1 MFVSITVTTE
11 AGMEV
16 PFKREKLLEHQHDFI
31 SHLVIFG
38 GVIHEI
44 RSGELL
50 ASFQNKAYAFD
61 AALFLLQNYEC
72 FNLRIGLHA
81 GHAVIHQGKPQ
92 GAVVNLA
99 SRLPWFSRSG
109 GICLSDQVYTKL
121 TRRQKKLLVRIGHQA
136 VKNFHYRVPLFAYLP
151 SGQKPR
157 RKINQV
163 ARVLKRNRKKL
174 NRYILIG
181 ILFAGLVSFNSSHNA
196 SVSPSPGRHEAVY
209 FPAFTK
215 SVIGPGS
222 GAVMESIE
230 FSVRARL
237 AELSGT
243 IFYKRP
249 VRHGREV
256 RVSLVQE
263 GKRLQA
269 SYVIKPSR
277 EGSKIHHEEI
287 SGVVNEVFEFQDR
300 LSEAIFLDLSR

>member
-1 MFVSITVTTE
+1 MRTY
-11 AGMEV
+11 
-16 PFKREKLLEHQHDFI
+16 R
-31 SHLVIFG
+31 
-38 GVIHEI
+38 
-44 RSGELL
+44 L
-50 ASFQNKAYAFD
+50 A
-61 AALFLLQNYEC
+61 L
-72 FNLRIGLHA
+72 
-81 GHAVIHQGKPQ
+81 
-92 GAVVNLA
+92 
-99 SRLPWFSRSG
+99 
-109 GICLSDQVYTKL
+109 
-121 TRRQKKLLVRIGHQA
+121 
-136 VKNFHYRVPLFAYLP
+136 
-151 SGQKPR
+151 
-157 RKINQV
+157 
-163 ARVLKRNRKKL
+163 
-174 NRYILIG
+174 G

-196 SVSPSPGRHEAVY
+196 SFSPSPGRHETVY

-215 SVIGPGS
+215 SVTGPGS